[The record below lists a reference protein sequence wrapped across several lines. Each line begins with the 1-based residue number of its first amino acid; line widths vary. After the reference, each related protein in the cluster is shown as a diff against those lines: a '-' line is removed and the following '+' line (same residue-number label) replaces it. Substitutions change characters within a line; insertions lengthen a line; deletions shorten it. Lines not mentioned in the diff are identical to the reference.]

1 MKRAL
6 KLLFLPGGL
15 GVALAWTLTSGAALA
30 QGALP
35 ALPPGPSAS
44 ASAAPALPPP
54 AAPPASSPSASGA
67 PASAPVE
74 SAPSPPPAS
83 APPPFVYEPAPLPVH
98 APHTAFWLGAQVGA
112 IGYGGAFFLNQRN
125 KEETS
130 GNFVGAG
137 GALELDVGARLN
149 RRYIPYV
156 LVEYAALAPGHR
168 FDRDTQAASSLLG
181 VGFRFVLGNVDR
193 AGFLADL
200 SLAQRTIAVRRG
212 GQEFQ
217 MRGPELFRLSLGAE
231 VRLTNLVTLS
241 PIMHLSGGSMA
252 QSDGSVTYVSGQG
265 DGETQPSFQD
275 TNISGSQRSYLVVG
289 IGCGVHFDLF
299 GR

>member
-1 MKRAL
+1 M
-6 KLLFLPGGL
+6 
-15 GVALAWTLTSGAALA
+15 
-30 QGALP
+30 
-35 ALPPGPSAS
+35 
-44 ASAAPALPPP
+44 
-54 AAPPASSPSASGA
+54 
-67 PASAPVE
+67 
-74 SAPSPPPAS
+74 
-83 APPPFVYEPAPLPVH
+83 H

>member
-1 MKRAL
+1 MTTFASLLAIAACASPARAE
-6 KLLFLPGGL
+6 
-15 GVALAWTLTSGAALA
+15 S
-30 QGALP
+30 LP
-35 ALPPGPSAS
+35 ALPSS
-44 ASAAPALPPP
+44 QPALPPP
-54 AAPPASSPSASGA
+54 SAAPA
-67 PASAPVE
+67 PAPAPAQPTP
-74 SAPSPPPAS
+74 APDAEPAAPLAP
-83 APPPFVYEPAPLPVH
+83 APPPFTYEPAPLPVH

-112 IGYGGAFFLNQRN
+112 IGYGGAFFLNQKN
-125 KEETS
+125 HEETS

-149 RRYIPYV
+149 RRYLPYV

-168 FDRDTQAASSLLG
+168 FDKDTRAASSLLG

-231 VRLTNLVTLS
+231 IRMTNLITLS
-241 PIMHLSGGSMA
+241 PIAHLSGGSMA
-252 QSDGSVTYVSGQG
+252 QSDGTIPYVDGQG
-265 DGETQPSFQD
+265 DGEVAPTFQD
-275 TNISGSQRSYLVVG
+275 GKISGSQRSYLVVG